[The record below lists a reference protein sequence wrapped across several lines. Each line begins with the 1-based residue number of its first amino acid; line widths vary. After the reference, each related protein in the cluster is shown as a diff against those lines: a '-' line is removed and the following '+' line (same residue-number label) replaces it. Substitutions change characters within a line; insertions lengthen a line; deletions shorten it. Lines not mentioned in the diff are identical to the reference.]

1 MASKLCKSAAGV
13 LLLLLVW
20 FPVERLAPSR
30 LWEPGQSLAHA
41 GSLPASRACPPL
53 PSPTGTT
60 VQAATVSQLVDAV
73 NNAEPGVTILV
84 ADGHYNLDGA
94 YLQLDTPNVT
104 LRSNSGNRDAVIL
117 DGNYITTEIVQIVSS
132 NITIADLTLREAVYH
147 PIHVMSSVGA
157 DTLNTVI
164 YNVHIVDPG
173 EQAIKINP
181 AVDGYYV
188 DDGLIACS
196 HIELTDAGRLYV
208 SGCYTGGVDAHQARD
223 WIVRDNLIEGFWCAS
238 GLAEHAIHFW
248 RSSRD
253 TLVERNVLR
262 NNADREKQ
270 PACKLYSN

>member
-53 PSPTGTT
+53 APPTGTT